1 MVKDFVSVDL
11 PSMKPQSRIL
21 VTGGC
26 GYVGS
31 VLVPRLLADGHE
43 VLVVDTC
50 WFGNHLP
57 SSPNLEVLTCD
68 VCEFV
73 EVNDQS
79 VHAVIHLANI
89 ANDPGVELN
98 PALSWEVNVLGSQQ
112 LIEWSIRNGA
122 SQFIYASSGSVY
134 GVSDEPE
141 VTEEVPLVPISVYNK
156 TKMIA
161 ERVLL
166 SYGDQIKIHCIRPAT
181 VCGFSPRMRL
191 DVSVNLLTKQAFQ
204 NKRVTVFGGDQ
215 TRPNIHIDDMARV
228 YTHFIENFSL
238 PAGCYNAGFENM
250 TILKIAQLVAEMTG
264 AEIAISE
271 SNDPRSYRQNSSKLK
286 ATGFTPKFTVAD
298 AIADMLERWSDGS
311 LVDSEKWNTVTQMK
325 RLGIGS

>member
-1 MVKDFVSVDL
+1 MNPRSK
-11 PSMKPQSRIL
+11 IL

-43 VLVVDTC
+43 ILVVDNC
-50 WFGNHLP
+50 WFGNHLV
-57 SSPNLEVLTCD
+57 SNPNLKVLECD
-68 VCEFV
+68 FREFV
-73 EVNDQS
+73 QRADHKVDS
-79 VHAVIHLANI
+79 VIHLANI
-89 ANDPGVELN
+89 ANDPGVELD

-112 LIEWSIRNGA
+112 LMAWAIRYGA
-122 SQFIYASSGSVY
+122 QQFIYASSGSVY

-156 TKMIA
+156 TKMVS

-166 SYGDQIKIHCIRPAT
+166 SYQDQIKIHCIRPAT

-191 DVSVNLLTKQAFQ
+191 DVSVNMLTQQAFQ
-204 NKRVTVFGGDQ
+204 NKRMTVFGGDQ

-228 YTHFIENFSL
+228 YTHFIDNSSISS
-238 PAGCYNAGFENM
+238 GCYNAGFENM
-250 TILKIAQLVAEMTG
+250 TILAIAQLIADMTS
-264 AEIAISE
+264 AEIATSS
-271 SNDPRSYRQNSSKLK
+271 SNDPRSYRQNSSKLL
-286 ATGFTPKFTVAD
+286 ATGFTPEFTVAD
-298 AIADMLERWSDGS
+298 AIANMLERWSDGS
-311 LVDSEKWNTVTQMK
+311 LFDSEKWNTVSQMK